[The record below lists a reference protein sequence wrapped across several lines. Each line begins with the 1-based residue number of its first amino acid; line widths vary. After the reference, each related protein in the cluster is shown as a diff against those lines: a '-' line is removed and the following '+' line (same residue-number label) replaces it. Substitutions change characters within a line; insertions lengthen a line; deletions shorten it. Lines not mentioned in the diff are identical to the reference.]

1 MKVRYL
7 LLASVFSGIIGVIS
21 SLWLEDIN
29 VNFGFLTSAS
39 IRITSILLI
48 ISYTLFVI
56 NHSGMDPLK
65 HLRLLKQF
73 IIILLVISAITLIAC
88 AETIGGNNPDI
99 SFVAFLTLIS
109 LPPAEI
115 ALIIISTIV
124 YYAKKKK
131 YNAAAEEIPEDNSDE
146 TKS

>member
-1 MKVRYL
+1 MKVRYW

-21 SLWLEDIN
+21 AMWLECIN
-29 VNFGFLTSAS
+29 ANFEFLTLAS

-65 HLRLLKQF
+65 HLRWLKRF

-88 AETIGGNNPDI
+88 TETIGGNNPDI

-109 LPPAEI
+109 LLPAEI